1 MSSSPEEEYL
11 YKRYPIRFLPLLS
24 KRLKKALDENDW
36 EMVEKYAKQIEMLSP
51 LVKEE
56 TEKLDIQIKQVKNEN
71 ERLDKE
77 HKDLKKQN
85 AELERK
91 IETLR
96 MENASLKASFL
107 GRLGRQLREVQ
118 IKMAENDSKSV

>member
-1 MSSSPEEEYL
+1 MPH
-11 YKRYPIRFLPLLS
+11 LL
-24 KRLKKALDENDW
+24 LT
-36 EMVEKYAKQIEMLSP
+36 
-51 LVKEE
+51 KE
-56 TEKLDIQIKQVKNEN
+56 IYGNP
-71 ERLDKE
+71 
-77 HKDLKKQN
+77 KDLKKQN